1 MAGTQG
7 VFTGTI
13 CSACSHA
20 LRPSSVS
27 RHLMGF
33 PSYVAICLILL
44 SSCSSPCLAF
54 WNTEGRHVRQLQQ
67 TSLAG
72 STVEDLAN
80 VSVSSAESNLSSPV
94 QRASTS
100 ASESLYEGASGRSLN
115 TAATIKATLQTIL
128 GVRALLGHQSLDVYT
143 AAAAPG
149 VGESGPN
156 NELGVNGPHKA
167 LLAPFV
173 TAPDPNV
180 KGDVASTTTG
190 EMLEEVGGGAGP
202 GAMGS
207 LEGDIF
213 TPGILEGGKSV
224 GPSGSSSLTTDE
236 GRASL
241 PVLINHPTSSF
252 SSAVRFV
259 SSEQGPIGG
268 GRSVLT
274 GTDATA
280 KPTLAPTHAASNLE
294 AEISANWEP
303 LEGALRSTTAAAA
316 VPQSD
321 EWDDTKFGPAS
332 RGSAMRPMIE
342 GLLPTVTE
350 LYLAVG
356 GEEDEEDDVKKVLS
370 PRLTAG
376 KGRENIQ
383 TGSGQLPVPGEEA
396 TPSSDSLD
404 SVHATGEAPT
414 GSTVENAD
422 PAGTYHSRLF
432 PETATTTDVTK
443 SDIFQTLR
451 SPLRATAFHG
461 IGAVLPAMTPGGFG
475 SQETA
480 GRERAMEAEIALAT
494 HMPTAPSKYQ
504 LLKKSENSAAPVS
517 PFLSSLSVVNTMDT
531 EESMIAPGE
540 EGEAAS
546 IASTPAILAEQRAQT
561 KEILGTMEAMAGPP
575 TLASLTRRTTVPDTR
590 QITTAAAYELE
601 RLESEEEEEEEEEEP
616 EEEEEEEEEEDDD
629 FEDDRD
635 PTSMDESLDED
646 ANLSSFTLPGETSQE
661 PLEGLENPA
670 GELLGIS
677 YQVPNTIEWEQ
688 QNQGLVRS
696 WMEKLKDKA
705 GYMSGMLVPVGVGIA
720 GALFILGALYS
731 IKIMNRRRRNGFKRH
746 KRKQREF
753 NSMQDRVMLLAD
765 SSEDE
770 F

>member
-531 EESMIAPGE
+531 EE
-540 EGEAAS
+540 
-546 IASTPAILAEQRAQT
+546 
-561 KEILGTMEAMAGPP
+561 
-575 TLASLTRRTTVPDTR
+575 
-590 QITTAAAYELE
+590 
-601 RLESEEEEEEEEEEP
+601 EEEEEEEEP

-746 KRKQREF
+746 KRKVT
-753 NSMQDRVMLLAD
+753 DRLGAAAVQAEPTVCKMERGGL
-765 SSEDE
+765 
-770 F
+770 